1 MSLPMVEGLEGRQL
15 LSATLVNGVLT
26 VTGTAGADRIE
37 LERKGSSQLRV
48 RDNGRDRFFSYAA
61 VQSIVVNGLAGGDRI
76 ELEHEGSD
84 AVNKPS
90 TLNGGD
96 GSDRI
101 EGGPNVDTISGGAGN
116 DEIRGRAGNDALTG
130 DAGNDRVDGDSG
142 NDVISGGDGDDDLKG
157 GSGFDLI
164 TGGLGNDD
172 FDDEDT
178 AAEIVDRTAADA
190 GSNNT

>member
-1 MSLPMVEGLEGRQL
+1 MSRPLIEGLESRQL

-26 VTGTAGADRIE
+26 VTGTAGPDRIE
-37 LERKGSSQLRV
+37 LERKSDRLRL
-48 RDNGRDRFFSYAA
+48 RENGRDRTFSYAA
-61 VQSIVVNGLAGGDRI
+61 VQSIVVNALASGDRI
-76 ELEHEGSD
+76 ELEHDGSE

-101 EGGPNVDTISGGAGN
+101 EGGPNVDTVSGGAGN
-116 DEIRGRAGNDALTG
+116 DEIRGRGGNDVLSG
-130 DAGNDRVDGDSG
+130 DAGNDRIDGDAG
-142 NDVISGGDGDDDLKG
+142 NDLLSGGDGDDDLEG
-157 GSGFDLI
+157 ASGFDRI

-172 FDDEDT
+172 FDDQDA